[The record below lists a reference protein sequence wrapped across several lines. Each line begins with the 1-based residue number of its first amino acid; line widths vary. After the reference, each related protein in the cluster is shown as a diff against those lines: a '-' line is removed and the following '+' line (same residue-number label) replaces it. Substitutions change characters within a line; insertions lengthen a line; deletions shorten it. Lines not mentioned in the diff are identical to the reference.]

1 MIQRK
6 QSIWLL
12 LASLTN
18 LALFFVVLYKAAAP
32 SALTSPE
39 GFIHTTNRLTLMLNA
54 GIITAVPFIAI
65 FLFGNRKRQRLITS
79 FCIIACLSF
88 VSLMWMVTNNAD
100 KQSGLATQ
108 GQWQPGALLPF
119 AAIIFLILAI
129 RGINKDEKLVK
140 SMDRLR

>member
-6 QSIWLL
+6 QSLWLL
-12 LASLTN
+12 LAALTN

-32 SALTSPE
+32 STLTSPE

-54 GIITAVPFIAI
+54 GIITLVPFVTI
-65 FLFGNRKRQRLITS
+65 FLFSNRKRQRLIAS
-79 FCIIACLSF
+79 FCILACFSF
-88 VSLMWMVTNNAD
+88 VTLMWMITSNAD

-108 GQWQPGALLPF
+108 GQWYPGALLPF
-119 AAIIFLILAI
+119 VAIVFLILAI